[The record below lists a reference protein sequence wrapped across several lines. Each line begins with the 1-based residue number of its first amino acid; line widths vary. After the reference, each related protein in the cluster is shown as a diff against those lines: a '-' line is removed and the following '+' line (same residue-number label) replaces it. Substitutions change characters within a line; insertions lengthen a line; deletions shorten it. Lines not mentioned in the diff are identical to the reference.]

1 MEINSDT
8 MSVSFSNLGIQCVKK
23 KDIEE
28 ALRVRESIR
37 VDPYRSKSTFTN
49 STEIFGINCISF
61 FFSAGFS
68 HRSQPSSIDLNSV
81 RLCFQVFLENPDRER
96 TSFTVPLSPI
106 VSDPIYD
113 KKAMSDLVICKLSD
127 TTCTVAGGK
136 EIILLCEKVRVIPKG
151 VIQYV
156 KDKRYNI
163 ILINETINF
172 R

>member
-1 MEINSDT
+1 MLKRRILRKPLGSAKAFELIHT
-8 MSVSFSNLGIQCVKK
+8 EVSPHSQILRRYLALIVFS
-23 KDIEE
+23 
-28 ALRVRESIR
+28 
-37 VDPYRSKSTFTN
+37 
-49 STEIFGINCISF
+49 

-156 KDKRYNI
+156 IDKRYNI